1 MQVMHRRSSLPD
13 AWAYRL
19 AAGLLAVGVAHLGL
33 QLLVGG
39 PWTGPVS
46 WRKPTTFGVSFGLTL
61 ATVTWISALAGVP
74 SVRRGLVLRAF
85 AAASTVE
92 VAVITVQAWRG
103 VPSHFNTTTPLNA
116 ALAYSA
122 AGGGA
127 VLIAATGVLLA
138 TVARLDPGVP
148 PSMRLALRIGVGTFA
163 AALGTGAAMIAL
175 GVTAARS
182 GTFADAYAAAAPL
195 KPAHGALMH
204 GVLVLPAL
212 AWLAT
217 HTSWPEGRR
226 VRSVAL
232 GCGGYLLTAATVPL
246 AAATAGAARA
256 TWTGVAALGALGL
269 AAAGLHTAQAVR
281 HRGSGT
287 APAAENHA
295 VGAALISSTA
305 ATFPRHAPG
314 ER

>member
-19 AAGLLAVGVAHLGL
+19 AAGLVAAGVAHGAL

-46 WRKPTTFGVSFGLTL
+46 WRKPATFGVSFGLTL
-61 ATVTWISALAGVP
+61 ATVTWVSALAGVP

-138 TVARLDPGVP
+138 TVARLGPGVP
-148 PSMRLALRIGVGTFA
+148 PSMRLALRVGV
-163 AALGTGAAMIAL
+163 
-175 GVTAARS
+175 

-305 ATFPRHAPG
+305 ATFP
-314 ER
+314 